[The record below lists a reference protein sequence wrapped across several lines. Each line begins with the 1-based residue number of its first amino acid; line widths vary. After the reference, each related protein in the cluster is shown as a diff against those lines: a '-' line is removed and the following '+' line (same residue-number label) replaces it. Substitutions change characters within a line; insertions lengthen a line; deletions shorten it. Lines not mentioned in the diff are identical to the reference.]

1 METTFEKIPS
11 FKIDHTKLLPG
22 LYVSRI
28 DKVGNEPVT
37 TYDIRLVRPNKGQ
50 EFSTG
55 AMHALE
61 HLGAYYLRNQ
71 PDVKEKILYFGP
83 MGCRTGFYLIMV
95 GFYEPKALVPLL
107 LDTFNYIFQYAGGV
121 PGATETEC
129 GNYRDMDLEKA
140 KEYAKRYLEEFLL
153 NPQNEQLEYPQ

>member
-83 MGCRTGFYLIMV
+83 MGCRTGFI
-95 GFYEPKALVPLL
+95 
-107 LDTFNYIFQYAGGV
+107 
-121 PGATETEC
+121 
-129 GNYRDMDLEKA
+129 
-140 KEYAKRYLEEFLL
+140 
-153 NPQNEQLEYPQ
+153 

>member
-50 EFSTG
+50 EFSPG

-83 MGCRTGFYLIMV
+83 MGCRTGLFAMAGY
-95 GFYEPKALVPLL
+95 YEPLELVPLL
-107 LDTFNYIFQYAGGV
+107 RSAFNYINTRLFRAPRKRVRQLPIWVA
-121 PGATETEC
+121 E
-129 GNYRDMDLEKA
+129 A
-140 KEYAKRYLEEFLL
+140 KLRKVLRNFVNPTAHKR
-153 NPQNEQLEYPQ
+153 NIR